1 MTYKSSSTFYR
12 LGYSV
17 TWNVVNSPLHFN
29 KSVRLNIVLNAFL
42 KGMLKYFRIKLVKWI
57 GNVEGNYFKLS
68 LVTFDKAYPK
78 YYKFRGKLKPMK
90 FFSWNYL
97 YFKKTSWLL
106 GQLRDYYMKRH
117 FKSRFKLGS
126 GKYWHKFYTS
136 IYFIL
141 NKNFKHTRKMFKNE
155 TINAEFLGSVRSEF
169 SGILKLNNVL
179 SFSVS
184 KYSRLSQYQLMLKF
198 YFKVCL
204 YLNKWKIRHELNF
217 QKNFF
222 KLSFFVKSPVY
233 LKLPDTVHLKAA
245 EINFFYRLKQLKRKL
260 SSKEIKI
267 YFSVGDFLRWLVK
280 KIWAGIKTVAK
291 YIWYTT
297 VVVVAV
303 VGIVCAAGIDHTA
316 INLIWEA
323 LDSGG
328 VIEQMPNLEIPAVDI
343 INEEEVIIKNEPWKL
358 PKFRW
363 LEYKRRGEAMA
374 ELMLRRDPFNIR
386 NPVIPYK
393 ILKKYANERVNC
405 FGETMWH
412 ED

>member
-1 MTYKSSSTFYR
+1 MLIFYI
-12 LGYSV
+12 LGYLVIWTV
-17 TWNVVNSPLHFN
+17 TSFSLNFKKGVKF
-29 KSVRLNIVLNAFL
+29 NIVFNTFS
-42 KGMLKYFRIKLVKWI
+42 KGLLKYFRITIAKLIVNILAK
-57 GNVEGNYFKLS
+57 YFKFKLLS
-68 LVTFDKAYPK
+68 FKNNRF
-78 YYKFRGKLKPMK
+78 KFRAVGY
-90 FFSWNYL
+90 S
-97 YFKKTSWLL
+97 T
-106 GQLRDYYMKRH
+106 
-117 FKSRFKLGS
+117 
-126 GKYWHKFYTS
+126 
-136 IYFIL
+136 L
-141 NKNFKHTRKMFKNE
+141 NKNFKHTKKLFKNE
-155 TINAEFLGSVRSEF
+155 AEISNFLVSVKSESFNSIFKLTIILNFSINKYFLT
-169 SGILKLNNVL
+169 LC
-179 SFSVS
+179 
-184 KYSRLSQYQLMLKF
+184 YRLMFKF

-217 QKNFF
+217 QKIFF

-245 EINFFYRLKQLKRKL
+245 DINFFYRLKQLKRKL

-328 VIEQMPNLEIPAVDI
+328 VIEQIPNLEISAVDI
-343 INEEEVIIKNEPWKL
+343 INEEELIVKNEPWKL

-363 LEYKRRGEAMA
+363 LEYKRRGEATA